1 MTTTRWP
8 KLVEGK
14 TYRYTMTT
22 TDGRAPI
29 ERTWTV
35 GPGTSID
42 SATHFKQA
50 VARWARRGDWTVK
63 VEEVREGPQSPV
75 EALEGPEVTAG
86 PSEDDLLRKGILRSL
101 VGRLERIQDGY
112 AYVSG
117 CPQALRP
124 GFDLEAGAEVGDLIE
139 YEYGPRRYG
148 SGYYGKILK

>member
-50 VARWARRGDWTVK
+50 VARWARRGDWTVEV
-63 VEEVREGPQSPV
+63 VEV
-75 EALEGPEVTAG
+75 PEG